1 MLDNFLE
8 NSIQKKLQLY
18 QILRAAPSIEI
29 KDIYNITNLNS
40 TSLGSIIDE
49 LNDDFNGNAKIIKTN
64 QTVSIFICDNR
75 NTLYLLYSI
84 YKDSD
89 VLNCLRFMITNDD
102 HKSFTEFMD
111 DNFLSKSTA
120 YRTKKL
126 CEEYLKIIG
135 LKINKNKVEGE
146 EYRIRFLIA
155 LLYYKYG
162 INCSNIDEE
171 SIQLARKFILA
182 TNKVID
188 LKFLENTQNEY
199 GYFETLLILLWK
211 RKKYEISF
219 KKTNYLDKLKTIFIY
234 NDMINYL
241 KEIVEKELNLEFSE
255 NEYEYLFVAY
265 CATNSCILADKWT
278 LDDIKLTNE
287 IICGNVQFKH
297 LIQLLENRFK
307 IDIQSNRA
315 MRALLIYFSK
325 KFIFNLQC
333 IIPDKHFYWVSKRNP
348 STLKVNQIVTEI
360 LEEWRKENNIKYP
373 IDTNHIC
380 CFSIQLETILRQ
392 FIAPV
397 NVVIVSDLIIELEI
411 MELALNKSFS
421 SQKITITQ
429 FLLNSQKMNFLY
441 GLKDSIII
449 VNHRLENILRQ
460 LDISKDNFI
469 ISISAE
475 INNYDI
481 NLIQKRVEHNQKKTF
496 LKMISDI

>member
-8 NSIQKKLQLY
+8 NSIQKKLKLY

-29 KDIYNITNLNS
+29 NDIYDITNLNS

-64 QTVSIFICDNR
+64 QAVSIFICDNR
-75 NTLYLLYSI
+75 NTLHLLYSI

-89 VLNCLRFMITNDD
+89 VLKCLKFMITNDD
-102 HKSFTEFMD
+102 HKPFTEFMD

-120 YRTKKL
+120 YRIKKL
-126 CEEYLKIIG
+126 CEKYLKIIG

-162 INCSNIDEE
+162 INCSNIDKK

-182 TNKVID
+182 TNQVID

-199 GYFETLLILLWK
+199 GYFEALLILLWK
-211 RKKYEISF
+211 RKKYEVSF
-219 KKTNYLDKLKTIFIY
+219 KKTNYLDKLKEIFVY

-241 KEIVEKELNLEFSE
+241 KLVVEKELNLEFSE
-255 NEYEYLFVAY
+255 DEYNYLFVAY
-265 CATNSCILADKWT
+265 YATNSCILANKWT
-278 LDDIKLTNE
+278 LDDINIVNK
-287 IICGNVQFKH
+287 IICDSAKFKNF
-297 LIQLLENRFK
+297 ITLLEIRFK
-307 IDIQSNRA
+307 IDTQSSRA

-325 KFIFNLQC
+325 KFIFDLQC
-333 IIPDKHFYWVSKRNP
+333 IVPDKHFYLLSKKNP
-348 STLKVNQIVTEI
+348 STLKVYQIVTGI

-373 IDTNHIC
+373 IDANHIC
-380 CFSIQLETILRQ
+380 CFSIQLEIILRQ
-392 FIAPV
+392 FIPPV

-421 SQKITITQ
+421 SQKITITK
-429 FLLNSQKMNFLY
+429 FLLNSEKMNFLY
-441 GLKDSIII
+441 ELKDSIII
-449 VNHRLENILRQ
+449 VNHRLENIVRQ
-460 LDISKDNFI
+460 LDIPKDNFI

-481 NLIQKRVEHNQKKTF
+481 NLIQKRVEHNQRKTF